1 MNESSNESVNSSE
14 LKELPSKDRFELPVD
29 PNYRERPPRGSWEAG
44 YRLSLM
50 ALELVKN
57 RPEIFE
63 QRDQRMCS
71 AEFRM

>member
-1 MNESSNESVNSSE
+1 MKITDESGPAR
-14 LKELPSKDRFELPVD
+14 ELPEEYRFELPVE

-57 RPEIFE
+57 RPDVFE
-63 QRDQRMCS
+63 ERDQRMCS
-71 AEFRM
+71 AEFQM